1 MIRLR
6 ILRENLFLTQ
16 SELAIKAGI
25 SHITLNRL
33 ENKKQ
38 KPSFKTIRKLAKA
51 LGVEPSDI
59 EF

>member
-1 MIRLR
+1 MVKLR
-6 ILRENLFLTQ
+6 ILRERLFLTQ
-16 SELAIKAGI
+16 SELAEKAGI

-51 LGVEPSDI
+51 LGVEPGEID
-59 EF
+59 F